1 MERTRF
7 IAAAPIRTASEAW
20 DVLCQ
25 LLTSTLERSS
35 SVPPGSVATE
45 LQRLKGLGPA
55 LIAGGHFEKT
65 GLLLTD
71 ENLDVSIQ
79 ILTGDAALDIEE
91 NLNPI
96 PGGASATS
104 GWKIYLQ
111 EPGPLSTALST
122 AVKGSSHLS
131 VGKPQASTKAVKIE
145 NPTNPL
151 IDMDA
156 LRRLGGQS

>member
-7 IAAAPIRTASEAW
+7 IAAAPVRSASEAW
-20 DVLCQ
+20 EIVCQ

-35 SVPPGSVATE
+35 SVAPGSVAAE

-55 LIAGGHFEKT
+55 LIAGGHLEKA
-65 GLLLTD
+65 GLLLKD
-71 ENLDVSIQ
+71 ENLDVTIQ
-79 ILTGDAALDIEE
+79 VLTGDDAFDVEE
-91 NLNPI
+91 NLNPV
-96 PGGASATS
+96 PGGVSATDD
-104 GWKIYLQ
+104 WKIYVQ
-111 EPGPLSTALST
+111 EPDPLSTALSA

-131 VGKPQASTKAVKIE
+131 VGNPQASTKTVKIE
-145 NPTNPL
+145 NSVNSL

>member
-7 IAAAPIRTASEAW
+7 IAAAPIRSASEAW
-20 DVLCQ
+20 DIVCQ

-35 SVPPGSVATE
+35 SVTSGSVATE

-55 LIAGGHFEKT
+55 LIAGGHLEKK

-111 EPGPLSTALST
+111 EPGPLSAALS
-122 AVKGSSHLS
+122 AAINGSTHLC
-131 VGKPQASTKAVKIE
+131 VGKPGASTRTVKIE
-145 NPTNPL
+145 NPVNSL

-156 LRRLGGQS
+156 LRSLGGRS

>member
-7 IAAAPIRTASEAW
+7 IAAAPVRSASEAW
-20 DVLCQ
+20 DIVCQ
-25 LLTSTLERSS
+25 LLTSTLERSA
-35 SVPPGSVATE
+35 SVPSGSVATE

-55 LIAGGHFEKT
+55 LIAGGHFEKA

-71 ENLDVSIQ
+71 VDLDVSIQ
-79 ILTGDAALDIEE
+79 ILTGDAALDVEE

-96 PGGASATS
+96 PGGASATN

-111 EPGPLSTALST
+111 EPGPLSTAVT
-122 AVKGSSHLS
+122 AAVNGSAHLFS
-131 VGKPQASTKAVKIE
+131 GKLQGSEKTVKIE
-145 NPTNPL
+145 NSVNSL

>member
-7 IAAAPIRTASEAW
+7 IAAAPIRSASEAW
-20 DVLCQ
+20 EIVCQ

-35 SVPPGSVATE
+35 SVPSGSVAAE

-55 LIAGGHFEKT
+55 LIAGGHLEKT
-65 GLLLTD
+65 GLLLAD
-71 ENLDVSIQ
+71 VELDVSIN
-79 ILTGDAALDIEE
+79 ILTGDAALDVKE

-111 EPGPLSTALST
+111 EPGPLSTALSA

-131 VGKPQASTKAVKIE
+131 IGKAQASTRTVKIE
-145 NPTNPL
+145 NPMNPL

-156 LRRLGGQS
+156 LRRLGGRS